1 MGNTQIQNQAK
12 ETATGIVIPPGCDN
26 PMLHDCG
33 EPVSTYTPATYT
45 PFKASKLHSPDLPHA
60 MHGKTGGLS
69 IPKNHSKL
77 SQKSMT
83 EYLNH
88 FRGAQLCLDL
98 WMDGHTK
105 LKTCG
110 VLTEVGVDFLALQE
124 PRSRKLTLI
133 DLKPVRYINIYC
145 K

>member
-1 MGNTQIQNQAK
+1 MRMNSGQNSQDISD
-12 ETATGIVIPPGCDN
+12 GIVVPPGCDN

-33 EPVSTYTPATYT
+33 ESVSTYVPPSYSPVT
-45 PFKASKLHSPDLPHA
+45 ASKLSASLPPHA
-60 MHGKTGGLS
+60 MHGKSGGIS
-69 IPKNHSKL
+69 VPKVQDNL
-77 SQKSMT
+77 SQKSMA

-98 WMDGHTK
+98 WLDARTK
-105 LKTCG
+105 LKKCG
-110 VLTEVGVDFLALQE
+110 ILIEIGTDFLALKE
-124 PRSRKLTLI
+124 TAGNKLTII

>member
-1 MGNTQIQNQAK
+1 MRINQAQNTK
-12 ETATGIVIPPGCDN
+12 DITDGIIVPPGCDN

-33 EPVSTYTPATYT
+33 ESVSTYTPASYS
-45 PFKASKLHSPDLPHA
+45 PVVASKLPSSLPPHA

-69 IPKNHSKL
+69 IPKGHNDL

-83 EYLNH
+83 EYLNQ
-88 FRGAQLCLDL
+88 FRGAYLCLDL
-98 WMDGHTK
+98 WLDVRTK
-105 LKTCG
+105 IKKCG
-110 VLTEVGVDFLALQE
+110 MLMEVGIDFLALKE
-124 PRSRKLTLI
+124 TSSNKLTVI